1 MHWRNLDYERR
12 IVYLLLIQRQH
23 PPGHEIADAVGAEI
37 VAIDDGA
44 DRNGWRGR
52 LRAGKDA
59 MRRTTAPL
67 KPFTTQRNIEDYK
80 LVIVGTPVW
89 GGRCSSPIRGLLKR
103 RGLEMSRVGYVL
115 TRSSNRRC
123 ESVYDQMDLYTAEK
137 HILEV
142 SLQPGSV
149 GYTFWRD
156 KFISD
161 VQKYLETG
169 HVG

>member
-1 MHWRNLDYERR
+1 MSDVLCIYYSFSGNTRR
-12 IVYLLLIQRQH
+12 AMK
-23 PPGHEIADAVGAEI
+23 EIADAVGAEI

-123 ESVYDQMDLYTAEK
+123 ESVYDQMDLYVPGGRRFAVSLRSGAVGYEFWQEDFLRQAREFLTAEK
-137 HILEV
+137 
-142 SLQPGSV
+142 
-149 GYTFWRD
+149 
-156 KFISD
+156 
-161 VQKYLETG
+161 
-169 HVG
+169 

>member
-1 MHWRNLDYERR
+1 MSDILCIYYSRTGNTRR
-12 IVYLLLIQRQH
+12 AVKA
-23 PPGHEIADAVGAEI
+23 IAADLGAEI

-89 GGRCSSPIRGLLKR
+89 GGRCSSRASVSCFCVNSSFSLPASQALAAMASSSAASSFSSFATAVSQMVSCR
-103 RGLEMSRVGYVL
+103 RAA
-115 TRSSNRRC
+115 C
-123 ESVYDQMDLYTAEK
+123 
-137 HILEV
+137 
-142 SLQPGSV
+142 
-149 GYTFWRD
+149 
-156 KFISD
+156 
-161 VQKYLETG
+161 
-169 HVG
+169 

>member
-1 MHWRNLDYERR
+1 MSDVLCIYYSFSGNTRR
-12 IVYLLLIQRQH
+12 AMK
-23 PPGHEIADAVGAEI
+23 EIADAVGAEI

-103 RGLEMSRVGYVL
+103 RGLEMSRV
-115 TRSSNRRC
+115 RSEEHTS
-123 ESVYDQMDLYTAEK
+123 E
-137 HILEV
+137 
-142 SLQPGSV
+142 LQS
-149 GYTFWRD
+149 R
-156 KFISD
+156 
-161 VQKYLETG
+161 
-169 HVG
+169 

>member
-1 MHWRNLDYERR
+1 MSDVLCIY
-12 IVYLLLIQRQH
+12 YSFSGQH
-23 PPGHEIADAVGAEI
+23 PPGHEGDRRRCGRGDRGHRRRAPTATVG
-37 VAIDDGA
+37 
-44 DRNGWRGR
+44 RGR

-115 TRSSNRRC
+115 TR
-123 ESVYDQMDLYTAEK
+123 QQ
-137 HILEV
+137 
-142 SLQPGSV
+142 QPPL
-149 GYTFWRD
+149 RER
-156 KFISD
+156 
-161 VQKYLETG
+161 L
-169 HVG
+169 

>member
-1 MHWRNLDYERR
+1 MSDILCIYYSRTGNTKKAME
-12 IVYLLLIQRQH
+12 
-23 PPGHEIADAVGAEI
+23 EIAQDLDAELAELH
-37 VAIDDGA
+37 DDV
-44 DRNGWRGR
+44 DRSGLGGW
-52 LRAGKDA
+52 LRSGLDA
-59 MRRTTAPL
+59 MRRTTRPVTVETQRPL
-67 KPFTTQRNIEDYK
+67 KDYR
-80 LVIVGTPVW
+80 LVILGTPVW
-89 GGRCSSPIRGLLKR
+89 AGWCSSVMRGFLKS
-103 RGLEMSRVGYVL
+103 RGQELKNVAYVV
-115 TRSSNRRC
+115 TRSSNGRF
-123 ESVYDQMDLYTAEK
+123 EEVYDQMDLYTAEK

>member
-1 MHWRNLDYERR
+1 
-12 IVYLLLIQRQH
+12 
-23 PPGHEIADAVGAEI
+23 
-37 VAIDDGA
+37 
-44 DRNGWRGR
+44 
-52 LRAGKDA
+52 
-59 MRRTTAPL
+59 MRRSTAPL
-67 KPFTTQRNIEDYK
+67 KPFTTERSIEDYK

-103 RGLEMSRVGYVL
+103 RGLEMSRVAYVL
-115 TRSSNRRC
+115 TRGSSRRC
-123 ESVYDQMDLYTAEK
+123 ISVYDQMDLYTAQK
-137 HILEV
+137 HLFEV

-161 VQKYLETG
+161 VRQYLENG